1 MKIAY
6 VMINCNRRDGS
17 ARAVVEVA
25 ERMAADHEVHLFA
38 RKVEDT
44 DLTRITWHRIPGP
57 GWPEIG
63 DFASFFVLASR
74 AISLADYDI
83 IHSVGCNVGHANV
96 YTIQNIQP
104 AKRRHLGRIASTEKV
119 SLPRRFTRWLYLE
132 GTSRAEHIAYTQ
144 RPNRTLPLFLP
155 VSAGVARE
163 LREEYDIGSA
173 PVQIIPNAADVE
185 KFHPCQPAERLER
198 REALGLDADDILFA
212 FVGGEWARKGLD
224 LAIQSAAYWKN
235 PRARLVIFG
244 ADPDSARFVR
254 MVEDLQLIGR
264 VVFAGFRRDLDVH
277 LPACDAMLFPSW
289 YEAFSL
295 ATIEA
300 AACGLPLIAP
310 PINGTEDFIEPGQTG
325 YFTTHDPKSIADVVN
340 SVCDHPERL
349 AEMGRLARARVESNY
364 TWDRVASLTADA
376 YSDYLVSQAISGGDV
391 K

>member
-6 VMINCNRRDGS
+6 VMINCNRVDGS

-25 ERMAADHEVHLFA
+25 ERMATGHEVHLFA
-38 RKVEDT
+38 RKVEDV
-44 DLTRITWHRIPGP
+44 DLSRITWHRVPGP

-63 DFASFFVLASR
+63 DFATFFALASR
-74 AISLADYDI
+74 LVCATDYDI
-83 IHSVGCNVGHANV
+83 IHSVGCNVPHANV

-104 AKRRHLGRIASTEKV
+104 AKRRHLGRIASSEKV

-132 GTSRAEHIAYTQ
+132 GTSRAEHLAYTH
-144 RPNRTLPLFLP
+144 RAGKVPPLFLP

-163 LREEYDIGSA
+163 LREEYAIGPA
-173 PVQIIPNAADVE
+173 PVHIIPNAADIE
-185 KFHPCQPAERLER
+185 KFHPCSSADRVER
-198 REALGLDADDILFA
+198 REALGLKADHLLFA

-224 LAIQSAAYWKN
+224 LAIQSVARWTN
-235 PRARLVIFG
+235 SRARLVVFG
-244 ADPDSARFVR
+244 SDPDSARFVR
-254 MVEDLQLIGR
+254 MAEDLGLSDR

-325 YFTTHDPKSIADVVN
+325 YFTTHDPNSIAEVVN
-340 SVCDHPERL
+340 SVCERPERL
-349 AEMGRLARARVESNY
+349 AEMGRIARARVEANY
-364 TWDRVASLTADA
+364 TWDRVASLTASA
-376 YSDYLVSQAISGGDV
+376 YADYLAQSPTGGHA